1 MRIAIIG
8 AGAVGGSIA
17 ALLDRSGHDVEVTA
31 RNEHLAAI
39 RQNGLHLT
47 GAWGDHHAR
56 VEANATVTKAPDLA
70 IVTTK
75 ALDAPAALQENAR
88 WLRGIPILVVQNG
101 LDSLSNARIVA
112 RNSDVVGGLAVYA
125 ASYLAPGSVAVTT
138 AGPIYL
144 GNEESSLAVEYVAG
158 ILGAAMPV
166 TVIHNF
172 TGAQWT
178 KLIVNQINALPAIT
192 GLSAQQVIAHP
203 KLRRILTASMREA
216 VGVGLAQGVRFAALQ
231 GLSHGA
237 LRLFHL
243 LPAGIG
249 QLLPLIM
256 KWRMGR
262 TPNPGSTLQS
272 IRRGQRTEIDFLNGA
287 VVDAGKAK
295 SVPTPVNA
303 ALVTLVHEVEQTGN
317 FFSPDDVIVRTLSP
331 SRAI

>member
-31 RNEHLAAI
+31 RGEHLAAI
-39 RQNGLHLT
+39 REQGLQLT
-47 GAWGDHHAR
+47 GAWGDHRAH
-56 VEANATVTKAPDLA
+56 VEANPTVTKAPDLA

-75 ALDAPAALQENAR
+75 APDAPAALRENAR
-88 WLRGIPILVVQNG
+88 WLHGIPVLVVQNG
-101 LDSLSNARIVA
+101 LDALSNAHSVVHD
-112 RNSDVVGGLAVYA
+112 SDVVGGLAVYA
-125 ASYLAPGSVAVTT
+125 ASYVSPGSVAVTT

-144 GNEESSLAVEYVAG
+144 GNAESSLAVEYVAG
-158 ILGAAMPV
+158 VLGAAMPV

-192 GLSAQQVIAHP
+192 GLSAQQAIAQP
-203 KLRRILTASMREA
+203 KLRRILTESMREA
-216 VGVGLAQGVRFAALQ
+216 VGVALAQGVRFAALQ
-231 GLSHGA
+231 GLSHRA

-243 LPAGIG
+243 LPTGVA

-256 KWRMGR
+256 KWRMGH

-272 IRRGQRTEIDFLNGA
+272 VRRGQKTEIDYLNGA
-287 VVDAGKAK
+287 VVNAGKAN
-295 SVPTPVNA
+295 SVSTPINA
-303 ALVTLVHEVEQTGN
+303 ALVAMVHEVERTGV
-317 FFSPDDVIVRTLSP
+317 FLSTDDVVA
-331 SRAI
+331 RALAR